1 MNVSVSKI
9 RRYFQVGHVTRLC
22 LHWIRSCAR
31 RRKAM
36 QSTLC
41 ATQIV
46 FPLISN
52 NFDSFNSCLSIK
64 KYQPDYDKV
73 DTKIFLSGTG
83 LLSMLGGR
91 LPIDF
96 FKLTFVIE
104 VSKVLPIDVD
114 ISTWPLKFQIRLLS
128 PALLFSS

>member
-1 MNVSVSKI
+1 
-9 RRYFQVGHVTRLC
+9 
-22 LHWIRSCAR
+22 
-31 RRKAM
+31 M

-64 KYQPDYDKV
+64 IYQPDYDKV

-96 FKLTFVIE
+96 
-104 VSKVLPIDVD
+104 
-114 ISTWPLKFQIRLLS
+114 LS
-128 PALLFSS
+128 